1 VRVLAPGKV
10 FLFGEYA
17 VLEGAPALVMAV
29 TRYARARRTS
39 GEVVEIA
46 SLLREAATECLPP
59 LPSPLSF
66 AVDSSELTVSGK
78 KLGLGSSAAACVAGA
93 ALWYHEAGLSLASD
107 RVRHGIFQAARRAH
121 ERLQGEILSGAD
133 IAASVEGGL
142 IRYEMG
148 GSGRW
153 ESARLPIRLR
163 LLFVHTGFP
172 ASTRV
177 LVGRVRE
184 LRQSQ
189 PALYHR
195 RLNVLG
201 DLAAGLGPDPSE
213 HTAGEFCLM
222 VHSYLAHLDA
232 LGRDCGVPIVSE
244 PHQRIAKIARSCGC
258 AAKPSGAGGG
268 DLAVAFCPDAAS
280 AARLREELM
289 AQDFAPLDL
298 EMDLTGVRVEP
309 DAQQPS

>member
-1 VRVLAPGKV
+1 MRVLAPGKV

-29 TRYARARRTS
+29 TRYARAHRTS
-39 GEVVEIA
+39 GEVAGIA
-46 SLLREAATECLPP
+46 ALLRDVAAESLPR

-66 AVDSSELTVSGK
+66 AVDSSDLTASGE

-93 ALWYHEAGLSLASD
+93 ALWYHEAGESLASD
-107 RVRHGIFQAARRAH
+107 RIRHAVFRAARAAH
-121 ERLQGEILSGAD
+121 ERLQGQLLSGAD

-142 IRYEMG
+142 IRYEMA

-153 ESARLPIRLR
+153 EPARLPVRLR
-163 LLFVHTGFP
+163 LVFVHTGVP
-172 ASTRV
+172 ASTRA

-184 LRQSQ
+184 LRLSQ

-201 DLAAGLGPDPSE
+201 DLAAGLGPEPSE
-213 HTAGEFCLM
+213 HSAGDFCLM

-232 LGRDCGVPIVSE
+232 LGRDAGVAIVSE
-244 PHQRIAKIARSCGC
+244 PHQRIAEIARSCGC

-280 AARLREELM
+280 AVRLREELL
-289 AQDFAPLDL
+289 AQHLAPLDL
-298 EMDLTGVRVEP
+298 EMDLTGVRLEP
-309 DAQQPS
+309 DESQPS